1 MVWPWRTRRR
11 WKRRPRRWR
20 RWRWPRRNRKR
31 RTYTRRRTV
40 RASRKRRKRRK
51 RTRVR
56 KKKPLLNLKQ
66 WQPESIKLCKI
77 IGHTPL
83 NIGCNGR
90 QIYNYTYWQDYY
102 IHPKCPSGGGFSV
115 YKWSLAYLYEDYCRR
130 KNIWTKSNCPYDL
143 CRYLGTRIKFYSHPE
158 VDYVATYSRNYPMV
172 VDETTYMLTHPSI
185 LLLRKHRVII
195 PSRKTKPNGRG
206 YKKIFIK
213 PPRQLINKWFFQKQF
228 NDQGLFLLQIAAADL
243 QYPTIGPN
251 SPNRLVTLNILN
263 NQYFYG
269 QPNWGDASGN
279 YTITQGTLHL
289 LGKNTK
295 TLIDGKLI
303 DYVIP
308 NDIGT
313 QQKKHYYDSGLF
325 NRKMLNIQYYTE
337 TGLSSYPTPTMQVQY
352 NPMRDTGKGNKIYFI
367 STLQTSWGPPT
378 TDRLLFWQGE
388 PLWLQL
394 YGLTDYILKA
404 KGTSSALQD
413 AICVIESPWIEPQ
426 THNKKFVVI
435 GNPFMQGQTDCKN
448 PPTGIQLNKW
458 FLTLEDQMP
467 ALNDIVTAGPYM
479 VKQTGFRCT
488 WEMHVDYKSY
498 FKWGGAQPPLQ
509 NICDPH
515 LQETFPV
522 PDTVRQTL
530 QIIDPKKQVPESLL
544 HSWDYR
550 RGLVTQTALKRMYK
564 GLSDAES
571 SSADT
576 SEESDSPQRKRKRGD
591 PPCPEEKDNYNI
603 QTLKEICQTPQEAA
617 GNIEQQL
624 HNFQQQQYNKN
635 INILKLL
642 AMLKQKQL
650 QMQLAM
656 GMME

>member
-1 MVWPWRTRRR
+1 MVWPWRRRRR
-11 WKRRPRRWR
+11 WRRRPRRWR

-31 RTYTRRRTV
+31 RTYTRRRTL
-40 RASRKRRKRRK
+40 RNSRKRRKRRK
-51 RTRVR
+51 YTRVR

-90 QIYNYTYWQDYY
+90 QIYNYTYWQDFY
-102 IHPKCPSGGGFSV
+102 IHPRCPSGGGFSV
-115 YKWSLAYLYEDYCRR
+115 YKWSLAYLFEDYQRR

-143 CRYLGTRIKFYSHPE
+143 CRYLGTRMKFYFHPE
-158 VDYVATYSRNYPMV
+158 VDFIICYSRNYPMI
-172 VDETTYMLTHPSI
+172 VDENTYMLTHPAI
-185 LLLRKHRVII
+185 LLLRKHKIII
-195 PSRKTKPNGRG
+195 PSRKTKPHGKP

-213 PPRQLINKWFFQKQF
+213 PPRQLINKWFFQKNF
-228 NDQGLFLLQIAAADL
+228 NDQGLFLLQTAAADL
-243 QYPTIGPN
+243 QYPNIGPN
-251 SPNRLVTLNILN
+251 SPNRLVTLTVLN
-263 NQYFYG
+263 NQYFYPT
-269 QPNWGDASGN
+269 PNWGSASGN
-279 YTITQGTLHL
+279 YSWNKGTLTL
-289 LGKNTK
+289 TGKTK
-295 TLIDGKLI
+295 TLIDGKLV
-303 DYVIP
+303 DYTVTETML
-308 NDIGT
+308 NENT
-313 QQKKHYYDSGLF
+313 KHQYQNGIF
-325 NRKMLNIQYYTE
+325 NKHFLNIQYYESTP
-337 TGLSSYPTPTMQVQY
+337 SNPTPTMQVQY

-367 STLQTSWGPPT
+367 STLQTSWAPST
-378 TDRLLFWQGE
+378 TDRLLTWMGE

-394 YGLTDYILKA
+394 YGLTDYIKKA
-404 KGTSSALQD
+404 KGSSSSMQD
-413 AICVIESPWIEPQ
+413 LICVIESPYIEPQ
-426 THNKKFVVI
+426 THNKKFVIVGNNFMKGLTDC
-435 GNPFMQGQTDCKN
+435 GNPVPGSL
-448 PPTGIQLNKW
+448 LNKW
-458 FLTLEDQMP
+458 FLTIDDQMP
-467 ALNDIVTAGPYM
+467 ALNDIVSAGPYM
-479 VKQTGFRCT
+479 VKQSGFRCT
-488 WEMHVDYKSY
+488 WELHVDYKSY

-550 RGLVTQTALKRMYK
+550 RGLITKTALKRMYK

-571 SSADT
+571 SSTDT
-576 SEESDSPQRKRKRGD
+576 SDESDSPQRKRKRGD

-603 QTLKEICQTPQEAA
+603 QTIAKICETPKEA
-617 GNIEQQL
+617 GANFEQQL
-624 HNFQQQQYNKN
+624 HYFQQQQYDKN

>member
-1 MVWPWRTRRR
+1 MVWPWRRRRR
-11 WKRRPRRWR
+11 WRRRPRRWR

-31 RTYTRRRTV
+31 RTYTRRRTL
-40 RASRKRRKRRK
+40 RTSRKRRKRRK
-51 RTRVR
+51 YTRVR

-90 QIYNYTYWQDYY
+90 QIYNYTYWQDFY
-102 IHPKCPSGGGFSV
+102 IHPRCPSGGGFSV
-115 YKWSLAYLYEDYCRR
+115 YKWSLAYLFEDYQRR

-143 CRYLGTRIKFYSHPE
+143 CRYLGTRLKFYFHPE
-158 VDYVATYSRNYPMV
+158 VDFVICYSRNYPMI
-172 VDETTYMLTHPSI
+172 VDENTYMLTHPAI
-185 LLLRKHRVII
+185 LLLRKHKIII
-195 PSRKTKPNGRG
+195 PSRKTKPHGKP

-213 PPRQLINKWFFQKQF
+213 PPRQLINKWFFQKNF
-228 NDQGLFLLQIAAADL
+228 NDQGLFLLQTAATDL
-243 QYPTIGPN
+243 QYPNIGPN
-251 SPNRLVTLNILN
+251 SPNRLVTLTVLN
-263 NQYFYG
+263 NQYFFPL
-269 QPNWGDASGN
+269 PNWGSASGSYN
-279 YTITQGTLHL
+279 WNKGTLTL
-289 LGKNTK
+289 TGKTK
-295 TLIDGKLI
+295 TLIDGKLV
-303 DYVIP
+303 DYTVSDTMLTE
-308 NDIGT
+308 NT
-313 QQKKHYYDSGLF
+313 KHQYQNGIF
-325 NRKMLNIQYYTE
+325 NKMFLNIQYYESTP
-337 TGLSSYPTPTMQVQY
+337 SNPTPTMQVQY

-367 STLQTSWGPPT
+367 STLQTSWAPST
-378 TDRLLFWQGE
+378 TDRLLTWMGE

-394 YGLTDYILKA
+394 YGLTDYIKKA
-404 KGTSSALQD
+404 KGSSSSMQD
-413 AICVIESPWIEPQ
+413 LICVIESPYIEPQ
-426 THNKKFVVI
+426 THNKKFVVVGNNFMKGLTDC
-435 GNPFMQGQTDCKN
+435 GNPVPGSLLT
-448 PPTGIQLNKW
+448 KW
-458 FLTLEDQMP
+458 FLTIDDQMP
-467 ALNDIVTAGPYM
+467 ALNDIVCAGPYM
-479 VKQTGFRCT
+479 VKQSGFRCT
-488 WEMHVDYKSY
+488 WELHVDYKSY

-550 RGLVTQTALKRMYK
+550 RGLITKTALKRMYK

-571 SSADT
+571 SSTDT
-576 SEESDSPQRKRKRGD
+576 SDESDSPQRKRKRGD

-603 QTLKEICQTPQEAA
+603 QTIAKICETPKEA
-617 GNIEQQL
+617 GTNFEQQL
-624 HNFQQQQYNKN
+624 HQFQQQQYDKN

>member
-1 MVWPWRTRRR
+1 MVWPWRRRRR
-11 WKRRPRRWR
+11 WRRRPRRWR

-31 RTYTRRRTV
+31 RTYTRRRTL
-40 RASRKRRKRRK
+40 RTSRKRRKRRK
-51 RTRVR
+51 YTRVR

-90 QIYNYTYWQDYY
+90 QIYNYTYWQDFY
-102 IHPKCPSGGGFSV
+102 IHPRCPSGGGFSV
-115 YKWSLAYLYEDYCRR
+115 YKWSLAYLFEDYQRR

-143 CRYLGTRIKFYSHPE
+143 CRYLGTRLKFYFHPE
-158 VDYVATYSRNYPMV
+158 VDFVICYSRNYPMI
-172 VDETTYMLTHPSI
+172 VDENTYMLTHPAI
-185 LLLRKHRVII
+185 LLLRKHKIII
-195 PSRKTKPNGRG
+195 PSRKTKPHGKP

-213 PPRQLINKWFFQKQF
+213 PPRQLVNKWFFQKNF
-228 NDQGLFLLQIAAADL
+228 NDQGLFLLQTAAADL
-243 QYPTIGPN
+243 QYPNIGPN
-251 SPNRLVTLNILN
+251 SPNRLVTLTILN
-263 NQYFYG
+263 NQYFYPSP
-269 QPNWGDASGN
+269 QWGTATGN
-279 YTITQGTLHL
+279 YNWSPGTFTLT
-289 LGKNTK
+289 GPTK
-295 TLIDGKLI
+295 TMIDGKLV
-303 DYVIP
+303 DYTV
-308 NDIGT
+308 
-313 QQKKHYYDSGLF
+313 QQSILNQETKHQYQNGLF
-325 NRKMLNIQYYTE
+325 NKMFLNIQYYT
-337 TGLSSYPTPTMQVQY
+337 SSSQTTNPTPTMQVQY

-367 STLQTSWGPPT
+367 STLQTSWAPST
-378 TDRLLFWQGE
+378 TDRLLTWMGE

-394 YGLTDYILKA
+394 YGLTDYIKKA
-404 KGTSSALQD
+404 KGSSSSMQD
-413 AICVIESPWIEPQ
+413 LICVIESPYIEPQ
-426 THNKKFVVI
+426 THNKKFVVV
-435 GNPFMQGQTDCKN
+435 GNPFMKGQTDCGN
-448 PPTGIQLNKW
+448 PPPGSLLNKW
-458 FLTLEDQMP
+458 FLTIDDQMP
-467 ALNDIVTAGPYM
+467 ALNDIVSAGPYM
-479 VKQTGFRCT
+479 VKQSGFRCT
-488 WEMHVDYKSY
+488 WELHVDYKSY

-550 RGLVTQTALKRMYK
+550 RGLITKTALKRMYK

-571 SSADT
+571 SSTDT
-576 SEESDSPQRKRKRGD
+576 SDESDSPQRKRKRGD

-603 QTLKEICQTPQEAA
+603 QTIAKICETPQEAGA
-617 GNIEQQL
+617 NFQQQL
-624 HNFQQQQYNKN
+624 HQFQQQQYDKN

>member
-1 MVWPWRTRRR
+1 MVWPWRRRRR
-11 WKRRPRRWR
+11 WRRRPRRWR

-40 RASRKRRKRRK
+40 RTSRKRRKRRK
-51 RTRVR
+51 YTRVR

-90 QIYNYTYWQDYY
+90 QIYNYTYWQDFY
-102 IHPKCPSGGGFSV
+102 IHPRCPSGGGFSV
-115 YKWSLAYLYEDYCRR
+115 YKWSLAYLFEDYQRR

-143 CRYLGTRIKFYSHPE
+143 CRYLGTRLKFYFHPE
-158 VDYVATYSRNYPMV
+158 VDFVICYSRNYPMI
-172 VDETTYMLTHPSI
+172 VDENTYMLTHPAI
-185 LLLRKHRVII
+185 LLLRKHKIII
-195 PSRKTKPNGRG
+195 PSRKTKPHGKP

-213 PPRQLINKWFFQKQF
+213 PPRQLINKWFFQKNF
-228 NDQGLFLLQIAAADL
+228 NDQGLFLLQTAATDL
-243 QYPTIGPN
+243 QYPNIGPN
-251 SPNRLVTLNILN
+251 SPNRLVTLTILN
-263 NQYFYG
+263 NQYFFPS
-269 QPNWGDASGN
+269 PNWGSASGDYN
-279 YTITQGTLHL
+279 WNKGTLTL
-289 LGKNTK
+289 TGKTK
-295 TLIDGKLI
+295 TLIDGKLV
-303 DYVIP
+303 DYTVSE
-308 NDIGT
+308 NMLSQST
-313 QQKKHYYDSGLF
+313 KHQYQNGIF
-325 NRKMLNIQYYTE
+325 NKMFLNIQYYE
-337 TGLSSYPTPTMQVQY
+337 TTPSNPTPTMQVQY

-367 STLQTSWGPPT
+367 STLQTSWAPST
-378 TDRLLFWQGE
+378 TDRLLTWMGE

-394 YGLTDYILKA
+394 YGLTDYIKKA
-404 KGTSSALQD
+404 KGSSSSMQD
-413 AICVIESPWIEPQ
+413 LICVIESPYIEPQ
-426 THNKKFVVI
+426 THNKKFVVVGNNFMKGLTDC
-435 GNPFMQGQTDCKN
+435 GNPVPGSL
-448 PPTGIQLNKW
+448 LNKW
-458 FLTLEDQMP
+458 FLTIDDQMP
-467 ALNDIVTAGPYM
+467 ALNDIVCAGPYM
-479 VKQTGFRCT
+479 VKQSGFRCT
-488 WEMHVDYKSY
+488 WELHVDYKSY

-550 RGLVTQTALKRMYK
+550 RGLITKTALKRMYK

-571 SSADT
+571 SSTDT
-576 SEESDSPQRKRKRGD
+576 SDESDSPQRKRKRGD

-603 QTLKEICQTPQEAA
+603 QTIAKICETPKEEGANFQ
-617 GNIEQQL
+617 QQL
-624 HNFQQQQYNKN
+624 HQFQQQQYDKN